1 MAGDGAEAPR
11 QSAPAAGA
19 ANVML
24 TLAYDGTDFAGWQV
38 QSAQRTVQGVLEAAL
53 ARMLDRPVRVRA
65 AGRTDAGVHALGQ
78 VASFSAPISF
88 PPERW
93 AVAVNSYLPPDVR
106 VLAARPVAAQ
116 FDARRSARAR
126 AYRYQLTSGEVGWP
140 HLRRY
145 CYHVRHP
152 LDLRHLNR
160 AAGYLVGEHDFTAFA
175 AAGDSSRC
183 KVRRVLSAA
192 FFPGT
197 PCVVF
202 RIVATSFLWKMVRSI
217 VGTLLEL
224 AVMEAPA
231 ADVRRLIEAR
241 RRADVGQTAPARG
254 LFLERVWYPPHTAP

>member
-1 MAGDGAEAPR
+1 MAHDGAAPR
-11 QSAPAAGA
+11 EAAPGA

-38 QSAQRTVQGVLEAAL
+38 QDRQRTVQGVLEAAL

-88 PPERW
+88 PAERW
-93 AVAVNSYLPPDVR
+93 AVAINSYLPPDVR

-116 FDARRSARAR
+116 FDARRSAVAR
-126 AYRYQLTSGEVGWP
+126 AYRYQLTTGAVGWP

-152 LDLRHLNR
+152 IDLRYVNR
-160 AAGYLVGEHDFTAFA
+160 ASGYLIGEYDFTAFA
-175 AAGDSSRC
+175 AARDGSRS

-192 FFPGT
+192 FFPSA
-197 PCVVF
+197 PYVVF
-202 RIVATSFLWKMVRSI
+202 RIVATSFLWRMVRSI
-217 VGTLLEL
+217 VGSLLEL
-224 AVMEAPA
+224 AAMGAPA

-254 LFLERVWYPPHTAP
+254 LFLERVWYPPHAEP